1 MTEPVLHQGD
11 HGGAVCILQRA
22 LNLRGAQPVKLVV
35 DGIFGGKVFRAV
47 EDWQHKR
54 ALPVTGIVNQPTWA
68 SLDIE
73 PPAPVARPASL
84 ALYCH
89 VHGQPDVYS
98 QGSDRWQ
105 GIADHVKAWNMAHI
119 GDCSAFYIWLYYACG
134 WPDPTGQGYSGLE
147 EYTGTLQDH
156 GTRVVSP
163 APNDAVLYAPH
174 GQSQSSHVAIY
185 VGSGMVVSHGIPG
198 PPQYV
203 ATANMGGLAILEY
216 RRYAT

>member
-1 MTEPVLHQGD
+1 MATEPILHQGD

-22 LNLRGAQPVKLVV
+22 LNAHGAHLVV
-35 DGIFGGKVFRAV
+35 DGIFGPVVFKAV
-47 EDWQHKR
+47 EAFQRSKNL
-54 ALPVTGIVNQPTWA
+54 AVNGIVGVKTWERLA
-68 SLDIE
+68 IA
-73 PPAPVARPASL
+73 PPARFTPATL
-84 ALYCH
+84 AIFCH

-98 QGSDRWQ
+98 QGADRWQ
-105 GIADHVKAWNMAHI
+105 GIADHIKAPSMPHI
-119 GDCSAFYIWLYYACG
+119 ADCSSFFIWLRYALDL
-134 WPDPTGQGYSGLE
+134 PDPTGQGYSGLE

-174 GQSQSSHVAIY
+174 GSSQSSHVAIY
-185 VGSGMVVSHGIPG
+185 VGGGMVVSHGIPG

-216 RRYAT
+216 RRYAA